1 MTEANKRDAAGDFR
15 VSVIIPVFNAA
26 QYLTCAV
33 ESALAQPEVG
43 EVVLVDDGSTDNS
56 PAVAAALMAQHP
68 GRVACVSHEGGANRG
83 PGESRNLGL
92 RRASSPII
100 AFLDADDWYLPGCFA
115 FDREAFAADPA
126 LGMVRHSLGNGWD
139 PDDEAQSWFVGYT
152 GSARARARFHSRV
165 DGVSP
170 SDYFY
175 SLYPLGNVGSGVAGV
190 VTLRKALAES
200 VGGFPPRDWAED
212 VTFHLKVAA
221 VGRVAFA
228 DMERPMAMRRIH
240 ADNLSRRKAKAV
252 SERIDQIG
260 AALLDVADFAKSRR
274 LPWRIQI
281 ALHQGWLR
289 FAQQYTRHRSF
300 AMLQK
305 CPGALLAPRVAWG
318 YCRLYTAIARFA
330 AGRVWRTA
338 RQRLRAW

>member
-1 MTEANKRDAAGDFR
+1 M
-15 VSVIIPVFNAA
+15 
-26 QYLTCAV
+26 
-33 ESALAQPEVG
+33 
-43 EVVLVDDGSTDNS
+43 
-56 PAVAAALMAQHP
+56 
-68 GRVACVSHEGGANRG
+68 SHEAGVTAPRIQL
-83 PGESRNLGL
+83 PAARLVSLH
-92 RRASSPII
+92 P
-100 AFLDADDWYLPGCFA
+100 FLDADDWYLTGCFD
-115 FDREAFAADPA
+115 FDREAFTADPA
-126 LGMVRHSLGNGWD
+126 LGIVRHSLGYGWD

-200 VGGFPPRDWAED
+200 VGGFPRETGRRTSPFTR
-212 VTFHLKVAA
+212 KSGGRAA
-221 VGRVAFA
+221 RRLSTWSYHGDAPHPCGQSQPQEGEGGQRTH
-228 DMERPMAMRRIH
+228 RPDRE
-240 ADNLSRRKAKAV
+240 LS
-252 SERIDQIG
+252 
-260 AALLDVADFAKSRR
+260 LDVADFAKSRR

-318 YCRLYTAIARFA
+318 YCRFYTAIARFA